1 MKSIGP
7 EKLRILSLDGG
18 ETRCLSQLR
27 ILGEFMHRLHVDT
40 GIERRPCDYFQLIVG
55 TGAGGVV
62 AVLLTI
68 FGLDVEE
75 TIEAFI
81 RICNAV
87 FPKEGCTPSAR
98 ATKLESVT
106 KDLLQERKL
115 PLDLKLLDE
124 RNSVQGPCKVAICY
138 MSTSHLGQCRL
149 LRSYPVRNTLI
160 NYKPTVVETLRTAWA
175 TPNLFPP
182 VRIGPLYREEE
193 IVSAVHGYNNPTL
206 EVLKEALDVFGS
218 NAYLSC
224 LLSLGAGKGIIKS
237 FGAGASGAGGAAGA
251 PREDSLETGK
261 NESNN
266 PMSILEQLTTD
277 GESIAEE
284 AFRRIGNLGIYFRFS
299 VSRGLDFDDVAA
311 QRDGVSTKFGEII
324 AHTTGYLLENTTSS
338 YLDKAIASAER
349 PSTISLE
356 AINRSRSRGLRA
368 SHGLPPLSSFFIMRE
383 QPMKFLVDALLE
395 SEGHSQRIVVLSG
408 LGGSGKTQMA
418 LKFARDYE
426 HRYQHIFFVDAST
439 TENIETALVT
449 HVSSL
454 GREYECSSV
463 SDALDI
469 LAEPDQVISQDWL
482 IIFDNADDPN
492 IDLRDYFPMCEH
504 GSILI
509 TTRNLMLGDL
519 SSRRH
524 LELDVMSP
532 EEAVET
538 LLITAFTQG
547 ETPTEE
553 DKKEASV
560 IVEQLGYLPVA
571 ITQAGCYI
579 RQQKCLH
586 DYANRL
592 KANRRKLLE
601 RPTRTHRDKLRYRH
615 SVYAAFDV
623 TLEVLSSRAR
633 DFLRILSTVHFT
645 NFPLPLI
652 GAAAKGGFAFEI
664 NDLLD
669 RPPEHQETISLLK
682 ETLCPDGEWDDD
694 QITDLLEELQQYSLV
709 VVVASTNIATLR
721 FHPLV
726 HSWAYDRLTEK
737 EEKMYQA
744 AAVRLIACGTDWIH
758 VSLFDYLSSH
768 IYSLSS
774 IWGKLHVNDRA
785 AFARI
790 IRYDG
795 KADMLFE
802 LTKGICE
809 EVEKVAGKDS
819 IRATNAR
826 LDLADAYGMID
837 DDKTMEEM
845 EREVVATR
853 EAILGRDDLVTIEAV
868 SNLASTIE
876 DDDNRLEEAL
886 ALREEVLKVRKEKL
900 GMENQDTA
908 DAMAYLGQTYHR
920 LKRYSDEEPL
930 LISAREIRAKGLGPA
945 HPWTID
951 VMVSLANCYTDQDDY
966 DKAEAIQNEVL
977 QLETKQLGVKHVE
990 TVKTMEWMCRAYY
1003 NQRKYAEA
1011 EKLGEQALILRKEIS
1026 GPEDDDTLSWMDWLA
1041 RVYHDTG
1048 RFVDAKRLREEEI
1061 ERRKEVVGERHTS
1074 VYDAMSWLVSALHSL
1089 GEYQK
1094 HEELAKQLLAGRAAL
1109 LGEKH
1114 VETLNAKSWLAR
1126 SYHDLKRHKEAGEL
1140 RKEEWEA
1147 RCEVQGEQ
1155 HIDTINAL
1163 GWLARAYHEQGR
1175 HEEAASLR
1183 EKELE
1188 QRKAVQGERNI
1199 DAVNTLSWLARAYQ
1213 ELKRV
1218 NDAEKLRSE
1227 EVEYRKKEQG
1237 PNHEETL
1244 NAMSWLGQA
1253 YQEQGRHVDAEN
1265 LRKEEIA
1272 GRTKILGARHHTTL
1286 NALSWLVRSYSE
1298 QTRYPEMVTAAEE
1311 LLEGRKEI
1319 YDDEHP
1325 DVFAAIQWLG
1335 RAYFY
1340 DKKYEKARPLWED
1353 IVRRRSSSLGDR
1365 HLDTLNAT
1373 TWLSRIH
1380 HEVGEHHEALE
1391 LRMQEFPLRIEVQGP
1406 LHADTLNALEW
1417 IVQENEDLK
1426 EYEEAKTRAEELQA
1440 KRMEAFGPD
1449 DLSTVNAQAWMAN
1462 ILHDLGQYNRS
1473 IEIRRNVLNSR
1484 TRIVGPRTSLVALTK
1499 QKLARTL
1506 HAMGEQEEALS
1517 LATEAVEI
1525 QQEVAESNDS
1535 TLKDMMEL
1543 VRTITSAAPPQGI
1556 SVSAT
1561 ISQPEDVGPSIEGAA
1576 CQAERL
1582 EDKDGPVPDP
1592 EENNSDI
1599 GESEQL
1605 HIPRAPS
1612 PMPSFS
1618 TPFTQREAFGRRPN
1632 QWSMFF

>member
-1 MKSIGP
+1 IFKLKKSY
-7 EKLRILSLDGG
+7 LNR
-18 ETRCLSQLR
+18 
-27 ILGEFMHRLHVDT
+27 
-40 GIERRPCDYFQLIVG
+40 
-55 TGAGGVV
+55 VV
-62 AVLLTI
+62 AILLTI

-75 TIEAFI
+75 AIEAFI
-81 RICNAV
+81 RICNTV

-98 ATKLESVT
+98 ATMLETVT
-106 KDLLQERKL
+106 KELLEERKL
-115 PLDLKLLDE
+115 PLDLKLQDD
-124 RNSVQGPCKVAICY
+124 RNLPCATCQRAILANAV
-138 MSTSHLGQCRL
+138 SFV
-149 LRSYPVRNTLI
+149 PTL
-160 NYKPTVVETLRTAWA
+160 
-175 TPNLFPP
+175 
-182 VRIGPLYREEE
+182 EEE

-251 PREDSLETGK
+251 PREDSPETGK

-284 AFRRIGNLGIYFRFS
+284 ASRRIGNLGVYFRFS
-299 VSRGLDFDDVAA
+299 VTRGLDFDDLAA
-311 QRDGVSTKFGEII
+311 QRNGVSTKFGEII
-324 AHTTGYLLENTTSS
+324 AHTTGYLLENTTSN

-356 AINRSRSRGLRA
+356 TISLRS

-383 QPMKFLVDALLE
+383 EPMKFLVEMLLE
-395 SEGHSQRIVVLSG
+395 TEEDSQRIVVLSG

-426 HRYQHIFFVDAST
+426 HRT

-463 SDALDI
+463 NDALDI
-469 LAEPDQVISQDWL
+469 LAEPDQVITQDWL

-492 IDLRDYFPMCEH
+492 IDLRDYFPTCEH

-547 ETPTEE
+547 ESPTEE

-669 RPPEHQETISLLK
+669 RPSEHQETISLLK
-682 ETLCPDGEWDDD
+682 ETFCPDGEWDND

-709 VVVASTNIATLR
+709 VVVASATIATLR

-744 AAVRLIACGTDWIH
+744 AAVRLIACGTDWVH
-758 VSLFDYLSSH
+758 VSLFDYLSPH

-774 IWGKLHVNDRA
+774 IWDKLHVNDRS

-795 KADMLFE
+795 KADMLFQ
-802 LTKGICE
+802 LTKDICD
-809 EVEKVAGKDS
+809 EVEKVAGKES
-819 IRATNAR
+819 VRATSAR

-837 DDKTMEEM
+837 DDKKMEEM

-853 EAILGRDDLVTIEAV
+853 EAILGREDLITIEAV

-886 ALREEVLKVRKEKL
+886 ALREEVLKVRKEKH
-900 GMENQDTA
+900 GMDHQDTA

-951 VMVSLANCYTDQDDY
+951 VMVSLANCYTDCDDY
-966 DKAEAIQNEVL
+966 DKAEAIQKEVL

-1026 GPEDDDTLSWMDWLA
+1026 GPRDDDTVSWMDWLA

-1048 RFVDAKRLREEEI
+1048 KFADAKRLREEEI
-1061 ERRKEVVGERHTS
+1061 ECRKEVVGEQNTAVH
-1074 VYDAMSWLVSALHSL
+1074 DAISWLVSALHSL

-1094 HEELAKQLLAGRAAL
+1094 HEELAKQLLVGRTAL
-1109 LGEKH
+1109 LGDKH

-1126 SYHDLKRHKEAGEL
+1126 AYHDLKRHKEAGEL
-1140 RKEEWEA
+1140 RKEEWEV
-1147 RCEVQGEQ
+1147 RCEVQGER
-1155 HIDTINAL
+1155 HIDTINSL

-1188 QRKAVQGERNI
+1188 QRKSVQGERHI

-1213 ELKRV
+1213 ELKR
-1218 NDAEKLRSE
+1218 
-1227 EVEYRKKEQG
+1227 
-1237 PNHEETL
+1237 
-1244 NAMSWLGQA
+1244 
-1253 YQEQGRHVDAEN
+1253 
-1265 LRKEEIA
+1265 
-1272 GRTKILGARHHTTL
+1272 
-1286 NALSWLVRSYSE
+1286 
-1298 QTRYPEMVTAAEE
+1298 
-1311 LLEGRKEI
+1311 
-1319 YDDEHP
+1319 
-1325 DVFAAIQWLG
+1325 
-1335 RAYFY
+1335 
-1340 DKKYEKARPLWED
+1340 
-1353 IVRRRSSSLGDR
+1353 
-1365 HLDTLNAT
+1365 
-1373 TWLSRIH
+1373 
-1380 HEVGEHHEALE
+1380 
-1391 LRMQEFPLRIEVQGP
+1391 
-1406 LHADTLNALEW
+1406 
-1417 IVQENEDLK
+1417 
-1426 EYEEAKTRAEELQA
+1426 
-1440 KRMEAFGPD
+1440 
-1449 DLSTVNAQAWMAN
+1449 
-1462 ILHDLGQYNRS
+1462 
-1473 IEIRRNVLNSR
+1473 
-1484 TRIVGPRTSLVALTK
+1484 
-1499 QKLARTL
+1499 
-1506 HAMGEQEEALS
+1506 
-1517 LATEAVEI
+1517 
-1525 QQEVAESNDS
+1525 
-1535 TLKDMMEL
+1535 
-1543 VRTITSAAPPQGI
+1543 
-1556 SVSAT
+1556 
-1561 ISQPEDVGPSIEGAA
+1561 
-1576 CQAERL
+1576 
-1582 EDKDGPVPDP
+1582 
-1592 EENNSDI
+1592 
-1599 GESEQL
+1599 
-1605 HIPRAPS
+1605 
-1612 PMPSFS
+1612 
-1618 TPFTQREAFGRRPN
+1618 
-1632 QWSMFF
+1632 